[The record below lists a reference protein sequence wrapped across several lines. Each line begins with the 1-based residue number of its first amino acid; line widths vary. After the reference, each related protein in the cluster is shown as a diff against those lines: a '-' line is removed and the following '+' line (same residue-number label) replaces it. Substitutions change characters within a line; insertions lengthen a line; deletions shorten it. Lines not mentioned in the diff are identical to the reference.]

1 MQDSIASHLIALP
14 EIVGTIIGRTD
25 EEPMGWTYLE
35 RYDQHWLKIDGREVA
50 LISKRVPGDWLVHMN
65 RHREWRPGMR
75 CTGVSPTVSHGKRM
89 IERLALVNLSRL
101 RAEIAA
107 LPRQVGLRKLHT
119 GESDTMRTVEPREPP
134 KHPGKPRRFR
144 RRR

>member
-1 MQDSIASHLIALP
+1 
-14 EIVGTIIGRTD
+14 
-25 EEPMGWTYLE
+25 MGWTYLE

-50 LISKRVPGDWLVHMN
+50 LISKRIPGDWLVHVN
-65 RHREWRPGMR
+65 RHREWSPGMR
-75 CTGVSPTVSHGKRM
+75 CTGVSPTVAHGKRM
-89 IERLALVNLSRL
+89 IERWAQVNLGRL

-107 LPRQVGLRKLHT
+107 LPRRAGLPALPVG
-119 GESDTMRTVEPREPP
+119 EPRLRTPEPPEPP